1 MTELNDLKNLSA
13 LFVEDDSYARRAM
26 ESILRN
32 IFGQVIMAD
41 NGRNGLDVF
50 GKSSVDVVITDLWM
64 PEMTGFEMIAGMK
77 QLNPELVVVVM
88 SAYDVP
94 DYEKRAENL
103 GIFGFLKK
111 PFTLSD
117 FETVLKQAGCR
128 AAEIRR
134 LKQ

>member
-1 MTELNDLKNLSA
+1 MTEFNDLKSLSA

-32 IFGQVIMAD
+32 LFGQIFLAD
-41 NGRNGLDVF
+41 NGRNGLEIF
-50 GKSSVDVVITDLWM
+50 SRNPVDLVITDLWM

-77 QLNPELVVVVM
+77 QINPEPVVVVM

-111 PFTLSD
+111 PFTLAD
-117 FETVLKQAGCR
+117 FEAVLREAGKKS
-128 AAEIRR
+128 AEIRR

>member
-1 MTELNDLKNLSA
+1 MSELNDLKILSA

-32 IFGQVIMAD
+32 LFGQIVLAD
-41 NGRNGLDVF
+41 NGRNGLDIF
-50 GKSSVDVVITDLWM
+50 GKTSVDIVITDLWM

-77 QLNPELVVVVM
+77 AHNPELVVVVM

-111 PFTLSD
+111 PFTLAD
-117 FETVLKQAGCR
+117 FEAVLKEAGHK
-128 AAEIRR
+128 AAEIKR
-134 LKQ
+134 LNS

>member
-111 PFTLSD
+111 TFYL
-117 FETVLKQAGCR
+117 
-128 AAEIRR
+128 IR
-134 LKQ
+134 L